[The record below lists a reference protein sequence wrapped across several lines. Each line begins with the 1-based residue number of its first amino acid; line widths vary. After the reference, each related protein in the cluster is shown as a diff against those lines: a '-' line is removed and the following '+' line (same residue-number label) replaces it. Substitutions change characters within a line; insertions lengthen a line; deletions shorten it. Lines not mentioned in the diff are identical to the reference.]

1 MQIGAILDR
10 IDMGSLALPAF
21 QRGFVW
27 KRPQIKNLMNSLYK
41 GYPVGSLLTWTT
53 RAEQA
58 EVRTSGDA
66 MASGPI
72 ELLLD
77 GQQRVTSLYGLIRE
91 GPPQFFDGDNKAFTG
106 LCFNLKNEEFEFIS
120 QRRMGNDPLW
130 VSVTDLFAPENSW
143 MSRIFGSPDYTSE
156 DQNNYLQ
163 NGN

>member
-1 MQIGAILDR
+1 MQIGAVLDR

-27 KRPQIKNLMNSLYK
+27 KRPQVKNLMNSLYK

-77 GQQRVTSLYGLIRE
+77 GQQRV
-91 GPPQFFDGDNKAFTG
+91 K
-106 LCFNLKNEEFEFIS
+106 
-120 QRRMGNDPLW
+120 
-130 VSVTDLFAPENSW
+130 
-143 MSRIFGSPDYTSE
+143 SPDVV
-156 DQNNYLQ
+156 
-163 NGN
+163 

>member
-1 MQIGAILDR
+1 MWCV
-10 IDMGSLALPAF
+10 
-21 QRGFVW
+21 QRRACP
-27 KRPQIKNLMNSLYK
+27 RPLHLNLF
-41 GYPVGSLLTWTT
+41 P
-53 RAEQA
+53 
-58 EVRTSGDA
+58 TST
-66 MASGPI
+66 PPLI
-72 ELLLD
+72 NYELLLD

-163 NGN
+163 NGLKVGNIRNIDLPVQSLTGSDKTTEVVVDILVID